1 MTIYERL
8 KGAIETTG
16 IPAYRDQWRATEG
29 DQVVPKA
36 YAIYSRTTGEY
47 PLSADN
53 EPRTSVEYGRV
64 NIYSAT
70 DPSEAFE
77 GIRAALAAAGFAIR
91 QWGDLSTIEPE
102 GYHIYISVVYNAEMN

>member
-29 DQVVPKA
+29 DQVVPA
-36 YAIYSRTTGEY
+36 TYAIYARTTGEY

-53 EPRTSVEYGRV
+53 APRASVEYARV

-70 DPSEAFE
+70 DPTAAFE
-77 GIRAALAAAGFAIR
+77 AIRDALAGAGFAIR

-102 GYHIYISVVYNAEMN
+102 GYHIYISVVYNAEMD